1 MRIPGTPPFVRRFTT
16 AIAAGILFAGCAG
29 SAPHR
34 EHGGAVPTDHPR
46 VALLPFENLSG
57 REEQGRLFTY
67 AFLSALGK
75 SGGVEIVDLGA
86 VEATVENLRIRASAS
101 PSREQMAAIG
111 ESLQVRYVMLGS
123 VLEAGTIRTPDGE
136 TPTAG
141 VSLRLVDV
149 ASARVVWADVR
160 VKTGDDKETI
170 FGWGREK
177 SAERLITSL
186 ADEMFRPF
194 RAAGEA
200 WRKRAAANVGT
211 P

>member
-1 MRIPGTPPFVRRFTT
+1 M
-16 AIAAGILFAGCAG
+16 
-29 SAPHR
+29 
-34 EHGGAVPTDHPR
+34 DHPR

-57 REEQGRLFTY
+57 REDQGRLFTY

-75 SGGVEIVDLGA
+75 SDGVEIVDLGA
-86 VEATVENLRIRASAS
+86 VEALVENLRIRTTAS

-123 VLEAGTIRTPDGE
+123 VLEAGTIRTADGD

-170 FGWGREK
+170 FGWGRER
-177 SAERLITSL
+177 SAERLVTRL

-200 WRKRAAANVGT
+200 WRKRAPANVGK